1 MKINFKYLAYSIVI
15 LYVMV
20 MITIHRYP
28 GGYPYDLKIS
38 DIANVMIAFTSIV
51 SLALASW
58 TFYSQ
63 RKDKQYEQFMQHE
76 GKILLEFRQR
86 LYSSRKS
93 IHFFTHDFLAL
104 DKKYGFTPKEPPVLK
119 YEDFVGHFNH
129 LVELNEFYNLNQY
142 IFRKYELEKKI
153 EYIPLLLAAARGMPK
168 KDVTYHWLESPSEG
182 HQTYRAEA
190 MHMQLLFSFNRSVYF
205 HFEADMSNPME
216 ALTAYEN
223 EDMVKELERITKA
236 TNQAFLDLHFDL
248 DKLTILT
255 DSKIPDSFHSRHEWY
270 IQKIESNKD

>member
-1 MKINFKYLAYSIVI
+1 MKIKFKYLAYSVVI
-15 LYVMV
+15 IYILA
-20 MITIHRYP
+20 MITLDRYP
-28 GGYPYDLKIS
+28 DGYPYDLKIS
-38 DIANVMIAFTSIV
+38 DFANVMIALTSIV

-58 TFYSQ
+58 TFHSQ

-76 GKILLEFRQR
+76 GKILLEFRKK

-104 DKKYGFTPKEPPVLK
+104 DKKYGFIPKEPPVLK
-119 YEDFVGHFNH
+119 YEDFVNHFNH

-153 EYIPLLLAAARGMPK
+153 EYIPLLLEIGRAMPK
-168 KDVTYHWLESPSEG
+168 KDVTYKWLESPRKG
-182 HQTYRAEA
+182 HQTYRAEQT
-190 MHMQLLFSFNRSVYF
+190 HMQLLFYFNRSVYI

-223 EDMVKELERITKA
+223 KDKVKELERVTKL
-236 TNQAFLDLHFDL
+236 TNIALNDLLFDL

-255 DSKIPDSFHSRHEWY
+255 GSKLPDSFHSRNEWH